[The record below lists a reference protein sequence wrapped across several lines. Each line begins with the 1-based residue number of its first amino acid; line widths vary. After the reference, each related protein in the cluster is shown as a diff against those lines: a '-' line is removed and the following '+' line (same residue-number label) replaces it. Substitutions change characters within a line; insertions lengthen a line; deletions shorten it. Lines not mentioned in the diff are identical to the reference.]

1 MMLHELLRRS
11 EKETG
16 MRRGTPVS
24 EFQTE
29 RLHLERLGQLYDK
42 SLVAIIA
49 NCLNS
54 VILCYVLKNNI
65 QMSLLVAWL
74 LAVQVLT
81 LLRSFLYYR
90 YKHATISFSDF
101 RKWYLLALTGI
112 GLSGILWGITGIIL
126 FPENSIFHQ
135 VFVAFLLGGMI
146 AGAVGTYSVV
156 LTAFL
161 LFSLPA
167 AAPIII
173 RFMLIGDDIHFAMG
187 VLSLIFWVLMLFTAR
202 RFNVTIS
209 TSINLKFQNTDLIQE
224 LRSEIK
230 EREKIEIELLENQR
244 HIESIVKARTTELKS
259 VNRKLNKKI
268 EDHRRSEKALL
279 KSEEKY
285 RNLVENINDIIYTTN
300 QDGVVNYISP
310 AVKSV
315 LGYRPE
321 EILGRHYS
329 DFIYQEDVSRIN
341 EEFQKRLSG
350 HIEPG
355 EYRILN
361 KSGDIR
367 WVRSSSLPI
376 KEGDRTVGL
385 RGVLTDITESRQ
397 LEVRLQQAHK
407 MEAIG
412 TLAGGIAHDFNNVLG
427 IIMGN
432 TELAMGDVPEW
443 NPAHDHLKEIKTAI
457 KRAKEIVS
465 QLLRV
470 SRKTETNRIPV
481 NSIHVIEES
490 LKLLRAT
497 LPKTIAIRQTF
508 PVKCDTILA
517 DPTQIHQ
524 VMINLGTNAAHA
536 MRERGG
542 ILEVSLS
549 NLNLGRNASE
559 KIHGLLPGNYVKL
572 TIKDTGHGIDPKNQD
587 RIFDPYF
594 TTKGFGEG
602 SGMGLAVVHGIVK
615 RCKGEIT
622 VDSEVGKGTT
632 FNIYFPV
639 TKAPVVMEQKRSEMI
654 PKGNEKIML
663 VDDEASIAAIGK
675 EMLSRLGYQVKA
687 GTDPLQAL
695 EVVKADPKQFDLV
708 VLDMTMPQ
716 MTGDRLAKE
725 ILKIRSDMP
734 MILCT
739 GYSEKMDEKRAEA
752 LGLKAFVMKPMT
764 MIEIATTVRK
774 VLDERKKSP
783 SQLS

>member
-1 MMLHELLRRS
+1 M
-11 EKETG
+11 
-16 MRRGTPVS
+16 VS
-24 EFQTE
+24 EFDNE
-29 RLHLERLGQLYDK
+29 RFYLDRLGQLYDK
-42 SLVAIIA
+42 SLISIVA

-54 VILCYVLKNNI
+54 VILCYVLKNII
-65 QMSLLVAWL
+65 QMPLLVAWL
-74 LAVQVLT
+74 LAVQVLS
-81 LLRSFLYYR
+81 LFRGFLVYK
-90 YKHATISFSDF
+90 YKHARVSFSNS
-101 RKWYLLALTGI
+101 RTWYLLVLTGI
-112 GLSGILWGITGIIL
+112 GLSGILWGVTGIAL
-126 FPENSIFHQ
+126 FPKDSIPHQ

-146 AGAVGTYSVV
+146 AGSVGIHSVV

-161 LFSLPA
+161 IFSVPT

-173 RFMLIGDDIHFAMG
+173 RLLVIGDDIHFLMG
-187 VLSLIFWVLMLFTAR
+187 VLSFIFWILMLFTAR
-202 RFNVTIS
+202 RFNVAIN
-209 TSINLKFQNTDLIQE
+209 TSLNLKFQNTDLIQE
-224 LRSEIK
+224 LKTEIK
-230 EREKIEIELLENQR
+230 ERKRIENELLENQE
-244 HIESIVKARTTELKS
+244 HIESIVKARTTELKR
-259 VNRKLNKKI
+259 VNEKLNKKFA
-268 EDHRRSEKALL
+268 DHRRSEKALQ

-300 QDGVVNYISP
+300 QNGIVNYISP
-310 AVKSV
+310 KVES
-315 LGYRPE
+315 LFGYRPE
-321 EILGRHYS
+321 EIIGRHYS
-329 DFIYQEDVSRIN
+329 DFMYQEDIPRSN
-341 EEFQKRLSG
+341 EQFRERLSG
-350 HIEPG
+350 RIEPG
-355 EYRILN
+355 EYRVLN

-376 KEGDRTVGL
+376 TEGDRIVGL
-385 RGVLTDITESRQ
+385 RGVLTDITKSRQ

-432 TELAMGDVPEW
+432 TELAMGDAPER

-457 KRAKEIVS
+457 IRAKEIVR

-470 SRKTETNRIPV
+470 SRKTETNRIPI
-481 NSIHVIEES
+481 NSIHVIKES
-490 LKLLRAT
+490 LKFLRAT

-508 PVKCDTILA
+508 PAKCDTVLA

-536 MRERGG
+536 MQEKGG
-542 ILEVSLS
+542 VLEVSLS
-549 NLNLGRNASE
+549 NMNLYQSAVE
-559 KIHGLLPGNYVKL
+559 KTHGLSPGNYVRL
-572 TIKDTGHGIDPKNQD
+572 SVRDTGHGIDPKNQG

-615 RCKGEIT
+615 SCKGEIT
-622 VDSEVGKGTT
+622 VESDVGKGTT

-639 TKAPVVMEQKRSEMI
+639 TEEPVFVEPKRSEMI
-654 PKGNEKIML
+654 PKGSEKIML

-695 EVVKADPKQFDLV
+695 EAVKADPKQFDLI

-716 MTGDRLAKE
+716 MTGDQLAKE

-752 LGLKAFVMKPMT
+752 LGLKAFVMKPIT
-764 MIEIATTVRK
+764 LIEIATTIRK
-774 VLDERKKSP
+774 VLDSREQIPDR
-783 SQLS
+783 LS